1 MPDLEKELFLCCR
14 AGHSSAEMELYIAA
28 TFCLIRE
35 WLSFHGEIKLTP
47 CRTSLEMPPK
57 TEMLNLNRA
66 RSLSSGQP
74 QSSDDFDWIGSELSA
89 PQDPIECV
97 TDVFDGFIST
107 NELSFLE
114 DFGDFLGKSEEEIKT
129 TPSRDFKFGM
139 TKKKPRSKRRSK
151 QRAWPM
157 KDFVFSAL
165 ENHEFRKRIC
175 THCQIDKTPQWRIG
189 PLGPKTLCNAC
200 GVRYNTG
207 RLLPEYRPAASPSF
221 DQNKHSN
228 LHKQIL
234 RRRANLI

>member
-1 MPDLEKELFLCCR
+1 MNIHNTYGLHSKPFSSSPIYTKYTLKPNSSLCLSLYVPKPFNLLQLTSTMVSLFIYAL
-14 AGHSSAEMELYIAA
+14 
-28 TFCLIRE
+28 TFFFPASDDVC
-35 WLSFHGEIKLTP
+35 
-47 CRTSLEMPPK
+47 
-57 TEMLNLNRA
+57 NV
-66 RSLSSGQP
+66 
-74 QSSDDFDWIGSELSA
+74 SDDFDWIGSELSA
-89 PQDPIECV
+89 PQDPVECV
-97 TDVFDGFIST
+97 TDFFDGFIST

-139 TKKKPRSKRRSK
+139 TKKKPRSKRRLK

-165 ENHEFRKRIC
+165 QNHEFRKRIC

>member
-1 MPDLEKELFLCCR
+1 
-14 AGHSSAEMELYIAA
+14 MELYIAA
-28 TFCLIRE
+28 TFSLIRE

-66 RSLSSGQP
+66 RSLISGQP
-74 QSSDDFDWIGSELSA
+74 QSRASDDVCNVSDDFDWTGSGLSA

-97 TDVFDGFIST
+97 TDFFDGFIST

-114 DFGDFLGKSEEEIKT
+114 DFGDFLGKSKEEIKT
-129 TPSRDFKFGM
+129 TPSKDFKFGM
-139 TKKKPRSKRRSK
+139 TKKKPRSKRRLK